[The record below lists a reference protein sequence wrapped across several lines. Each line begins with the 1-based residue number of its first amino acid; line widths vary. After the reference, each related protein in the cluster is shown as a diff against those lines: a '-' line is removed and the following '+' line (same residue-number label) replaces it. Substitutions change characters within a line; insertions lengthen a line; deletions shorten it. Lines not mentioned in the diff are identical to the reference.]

1 MAEDGQDGPGS
12 RVQDGQDGPGCRV
25 QDGQNTREDPPY
37 LTQTELLL
45 QVQDKK
51 ALQELMTR

>member
-1 MAEDGQDGPGS
+1 MAE
-12 RVQDGQDGPGCRV
+12 DGQDGPGCRV